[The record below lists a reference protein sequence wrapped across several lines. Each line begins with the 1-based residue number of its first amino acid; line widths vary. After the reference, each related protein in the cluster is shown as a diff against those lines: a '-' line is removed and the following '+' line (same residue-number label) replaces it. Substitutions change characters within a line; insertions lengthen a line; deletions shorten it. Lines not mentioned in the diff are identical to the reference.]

1 MHVRVVPALIFTAS
15 ILLNIILAGGMYYL
29 YLQVQGRQV
38 SPVPETEITE
48 LPLQKYSYPNL
59 KEATYL
65 PETITFGPI
74 QDEQDSYVTR
84 LFTYEVEGLTVSGI
98 AHFPVE
104 AGDFPV
110 IIMVRGYVDKEMYT
124 PGMGSNP
131 AARYFAQNGFI
142 TLAPDRL
149 GYGTSD
155 EAPDVE
161 FADRLL
167 SYPTVLQLLANVNDL
182 NTSLDQVGS
191 FAHADQERIGMWA
204 HSNGGQIALSV
215 LELSRQEIPT
225 VLWAP
230 VSKPFPYSVLYY
242 TDESDDHGK
251 FIRSAIAEFEGEY
264 DVERYSL
271 TNYLDW
277 IDSPIQLYQGG
288 SDDEV
293 PIEWSDEL
301 HETLTTLEKDIE
313 YFTYPYADHNMV
325 PDWEKAAQSSLRFFE
340 KHLSQ

>member
-1 MHVRVVPALIFTAS
+1 MHVRVVPALIFTVS

-38 SPVPETEITE
+38 SPIPETETVE

-65 PETITFGPI
+65 PETIKFGPI
-74 QDEQDSYVTR
+74 EDEEDSYVTR
-84 LFTYEVEGLTVSGI
+84 LFTYEVEGLSISGI
-98 AHFPVE
+98 AHLPVE
-104 AGDFPV
+104 AGDYPV
-110 IIMVRGYVDKEMYT
+110 IIMVRGHVDKEIYT

-131 AARYFAQNGFI
+131 SARYFAQNGFI

-155 EAPDVE
+155 EAPDVA

-167 SYPTVLQLLANVNDL
+167 AYPTILQLLANANDL
-182 NTSLDQVGS
+182 NISLDQVDS
-191 FAHADQERIGMWA
+191 TVHADQSSIGIWA

-215 LELSRQEIPT
+215 LELSRKKIPT

-230 VSKPFPYSVLYY
+230 ISKPFPYSVLYY
-242 TDESDDHGK
+242 TDEYDDHGK
-251 FIRSAIAEFEGEY
+251 YLRSIMSQFETQY
-264 DVERYSL
+264 DVEQFSL

-277 IDSPIQLYQGG
+277 IQSPLQVHQGG
-288 SDDEV
+288 LDDAV
-293 PIEWSDEL
+293 PLAWSDEL
-301 HETLTTLEKDIE
+301 YEKLSILEKDVE
-313 YFTYPYADHNMV
+313 YFTYPAADHNMV
-325 PDWEKAAQSSLRFFE
+325 PDWGKAAQSSLQFYDE
-340 KHLSQ
+340 QLK